1 MSDGALVVAYHGC
14 DVTVRDA
21 LVKGDIKALTPSN
34 NKYDWL
40 GPGVYFFEN
49 DLVRAQQFAQAAH
62 DNPDKLYTKHPIATP
77 SVVGAVL
84 RISRWLDMTTQL
96 GMDNWLS
103 AFKSLESS
111 QRKTNQR
118 MPENKAA
125 DGDDTTV
132 LLRRLDCAV
141 FTLLHELRNEQ
152 GLPQVQAIRAAF
164 YQGKPLAKSTSEF
177 REQTHMQIALC
188 DNACVAGWFLPPGE
202 KLLSAATLEAAKQ
215 ALATAK
221 SERTAAKKR
230 IKAP

>member
-14 DVTVRDA
+14 DVTVRDG
-21 LVKGDIKALTPSN
+21 LVKGDIKELNPSN

-49 DLVRAQQFAQAAH
+49 DLERAQQFAQAAH
-62 DNPDKLYTKHPIATP
+62 DQPAKLYTKQPIATP

-84 RISRWLDMTTQL
+84 RISRWLDMTTQF
-96 GMDNWLS
+96 GMANWVA

-111 QRKTNQR
+111 QRTTGQK

-125 DGDDTTV
+125 DAEDTTV

-141 FTLLHELRNEQ
+141 FMLLHQLRAEQ
-152 GLPQVQAIRAAF
+152 QYPAIQAVRAAF
-164 YQGKPLAKSTSEF
+164 YQGQPLAKSSSEF
-177 REQTHMQIALC
+177 REQTHMQIALR
-188 DNACVAGWFLPPGE
+188 DNACVVGWFLPSGA
-202 KLLSAATLEAAKQ
+202 KLLTPVALDAAEAR
-215 ALATAK
+215 LTAVK

-230 IKAP
+230 VKA